1 MRAFIAVD
9 VSSDAMV
16 KLQNEILSTTG
27 WNLKDVKPVE
37 CHNFHFTL
45 IFLGEIRDD
54 DDIDKIKEMMHGGLS
69 FEPFTI
75 TYTGIGAFP
84 NPTYARVVWVGVD
97 FEGAQKLT
105 RLANDVISIMSH
117 LGFKADK
124 PFSAHMTL
132 LRAKGRPISAVNISS
147 KYHGRTFGSD
157 SIDKVHLK
165 KSELTSS
172 GPIYSNVYTIEARKN
187 E

>member
-9 VSSDAMV
+9 VSSDAIV
-16 KLQNEILSTTG
+16 KLRNEILSTAG

-37 CHNFHFTL
+37 SQNFHFTL
-45 IFLGEIRDD
+45 IFLGEISEEY
-54 DDIDKIKEMMHGGLS
+54 DINRIKETMQKGLS

-84 NPTYARVVWVGVD
+84 NPAYARVIWMGVD
-97 FEGAQKLT
+97 SEGAQKLT
-105 RLANDVISIMSH
+105 SLANEVVSAMSQ

-132 LRAKGRPISAVNISS
+132 LRAKGRPLSARNISS
-147 KYHGRTFGSD
+147 KYHERTFGSD
-157 SIDKVHLK
+157 RIDKVHLK
-165 KSELTSS
+165 KSELTPS
-172 GPIYSNVYTIEARKN
+172 GPIYSNVYTIEAKK
-187 E
+187 

>member
-9 VSSDAMV
+9 ISSDAIV
-16 KLQNEILSTTG
+16 KLQKEIISTAG

-37 CHNFHFTL
+37 SQNFHFTL
-45 IFLGEIRDD
+45 IFLGEIRDED
-54 DDIDKIKEMMHGGLS
+54 DDISKIKEVMQKGLS
-69 FEPFTI
+69 FGPFTI

-84 NPTYARVVWVGVD
+84 KPAYARVIWVGVD
-97 FEGAQKLT
+97 SEGAQKLT
-105 RLANDVISIMSH
+105 SLANDVVSTMSQ

-132 LRAKGRPISAVNISS
+132 LRAKGRPISASNISS
-147 KYHGRTFGSD
+147 QYHGRTFGSD
-157 SIDKVHLK
+157 RIDKVHLK

-172 GPIYSNVYTIEARKN
+172 GPVYSNVYTVEAKK
-187 E
+187 

>member
-9 VSSDAMV
+9 VSSDAIS
-16 KLQNEILSTTG
+16 KLQNEILSTAG

-37 CHNFHFTL
+37 SHNFHFTL
-45 IFLGEIRDD
+45 IFLGEIRDGD
-54 DDIDKIKEMMHGGLS
+54 LIDKIKELMQKELS

-84 NPTYARVVWVGVD
+84 KPGYARVIWVGVD
-97 FEGAQKLT
+97 LEGAEKLT
-105 RLANDVISIMSH
+105 SLANHVVLTMSQ

-132 LRAKGRPISAVNISS
+132 LRAKGRPISASNISTQ
-147 KYHGRTFGSD
+147 YYGRTFGSD
-157 SIDKVHLK
+157 RIDKVHLK

-172 GPIYSNVYTIEARKN
+172 GPIYSNVYSIEAKK
-187 E
+187 

>member
-105 RLANDVISIMSH
+105 RLANDVISTMSH

-147 KYHGRTFGSD
+147 KYHGRTFGSE

-165 KSELTSS
+165 KSELTPS
-172 GPIYSNVYTIEARKN
+172 GHIYSNVYTIEAKKN